1 MTVLPLRWFCGR
13 GLCGHSSLTL
23 SVPGGAQ
30 HQDQPGGKVTVIGG
44 GDLGMACVTSILAKV
59 TQSDDVIRCGW
70 TRSWFL
76 ILLLSSF
83 LQCHVDKLV
92 FIDVAESSTKGGST
106 DLEIFSL
113 PKVTVSAGEHL
124 RRRLGSSRNRR
135 PHLVG

>member
-1 MTVLPLRWFCGR
+1 FSTFKTFIL
-13 GLCGHSSLTL
+13 
-23 SVPGGAQ
+23 
-30 HQDQPGGKVTVIGG
+30 DQPGGKVTVIGG
-44 GDLGMACVTSILAKV
+44 GDLGMACVTSILAK
-59 TQSDDVIRCGW
+59 
-70 TRSWFL
+70 
-76 ILLLSSF
+76 
-83 LQCHVDKLV
+83 CHVDKLV